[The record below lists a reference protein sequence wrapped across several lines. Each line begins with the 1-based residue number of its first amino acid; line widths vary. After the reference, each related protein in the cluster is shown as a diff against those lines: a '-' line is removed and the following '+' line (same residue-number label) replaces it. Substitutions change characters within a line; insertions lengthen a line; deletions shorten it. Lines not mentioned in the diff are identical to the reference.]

1 MDFIVKDIL
10 SGELVPVLLG
20 ISPEAMQTARRI
32 FRQYGVVSHL
42 FCDKIPLTMRLT
54 YCVKF
59 HVIRHGERERL
70 MITAL
75 RDFAVQL
82 GNADIL
88 LYLIP
93 CTVDWANTV
102 WQNRNDLEPY
112 YVIASRPEMEKVWY
126 GEPNTGEEAR

>member
-59 HVIRHGERERL
+59 HEIRHGERERL

-112 YVIASRPEMEKVWY
+112 YVIASRPETEKVWY